1 MREGDEPRTGS
12 KLFSGTRRPWRC
24 RLFSGTRRPWR
35 CRLFSG
41 TRRPWRCRLPAGPR
55 PGLPTLLAAVVIGAL
70 FLLHLRRW
78 AFWCDD
84 AFISFRFAH
93 NLGQHGELVYNL
105 APFERVEG
113 YTNFL
118 WVLILGLGDA
128 LGLLPERLAPILT
141 ATSSLAALLLVAL
154 IGAQLR
160 RRFGPGQ
167 ATSTHAF
174 EPCDLLAPAL
184 LVTLPEFVVWGSS
197 GLETSFALALGL
209 LAVWLWLGGRIEL
222 AAVATAATGLTRP
235 DGMLWIAAFGLGWL
249 VVVGLERPRAAI
261 PWRRVAVATIWFVL
275 PLAAALAFRRVYYGE
290 WLPNTWAVKQ
300 HGAALRDVYGV
311 GYLEFW
317 AVNLGL
323 VTLAPL
329 SMLLRPRH
337 AMLLLPI
344 VVQLAWAWSIGG
356 DFMAYGRFL
365 LPATTLLA
373 LLLGLVL
380 AEFRVARA
388 WTKTA
393 WWVLAAVLILANAGR
408 IPARLQAD
416 RADAHLHLDQH
427 SPGFESVDAMH
438 RFALVRLT
446 AGRLLAERVPE
457 DTLITV
463 GAAGALPYAS
473 SLPAFDSYGLV
484 DPGVVAVAKPQTQG
498 ARPGHQLYPPIE
510 YMKSHGPDLM
520 CHVGY
525 AGEPLPPPGLDRRMR
540 AGREWTGWACVE
552 TGPIAD
558 RRAEGGVI
566 ASHVY
571 CCLRPRDR
579 FTELDES
586 LLRRP
591 E

>member
-1 MREGDEPRTGS
+1 MPARMREGDQPQTSSEEPAG
-12 KLFSGTRRPWRC
+12 RRPD
-24 RLFSGTRRPWR
+24 
-35 CRLFSG
+35 
-41 TRRPWRCRLPAGPR
+41 LPI
-55 PGLPTLLAAVVIGAL
+55 LLAAVAIGVG
-70 FLLHLRRW
+70 LLVHLRQW

-84 AFISFRFAH
+84 AFISFRYAH

-105 APFERVEG
+105 APYERVEG

-118 WVLILGLGDA
+118 WVLILGLFDA
-128 LGLLPERLAPILT
+128 LGLVPERVAPTLT
-141 ATSSLAALLLVAL
+141 ALSSLAALLLVAL

-160 RRFGPGQ
+160 RRFRPVGSNQP
-167 ATSTHAF
+167 TSAQAF
-174 EPCDLLAPAL
+174 ELSDLFAPAL
-184 LVTLPEFVVWGSS
+184 LVTLPEFVVWASS

-209 LAVWLWLGGRIEL
+209 LAVWLWLGGRIEA

-235 DGMLWIAAFGLGWL
+235 DGVLWIAAFGLGWL
-249 VVVGLERPRAAI
+249 IVVGLERRRSGGPRI
-261 PWRRVAVATIWFVL
+261 PWRRVAIAAALFVL

-323 VTLAPL
+323 VAVMPL

-337 AMLLLPI
+337 LPLVLPI
-344 VVQLAWAWSIGG
+344 LVQLVWAWSIGG

-373 LLLGLVL
+373 LLLGLLL
-380 AEFRVARA
+380 AEFRVARP
-388 WTKTA
+388 WTKRA
-393 WWVLAAVLILANAGR
+393 WLVLAALLLLANAGR

-416 RADAHLHLDQH
+416 HADAHLHLDAH

-438 RFALVRLT
+438 RFAVVRLA
-446 AGRLLAERVPE
+446 AGRLLAERVPA
-457 DTLITV
+457 DSLITV
-463 GAAGALPYAS
+463 GAAGAMPYAS
-473 SLPAFDSYGLV
+473 MLPAFDSYGLV
-484 DPGVVAVAKPQTQG
+484 DPGVVAGTKPRTEG
-498 ARPGHQLYPPIE
+498 ARPGHQLHAPIS
-510 YMKSHGPDLM
+510 YMKAHGPALM

-525 AGEPLPPPGLDRRMR
+525 AGERLPPPNLDRRMG

-552 TGPIAD
+552 TGPIPD
-558 RRAEGGVI
+558 VRAEGGVI

-579 FTELDES
+579 FAELDES
-586 LLRRP
+586 RLRRP

>member
-1 MREGDEPRTGS
+1 M
-12 KLFSGTRRPWRC
+12 
-24 RLFSGTRRPWR
+24 
-35 CRLFSG
+35 
-41 TRRPWRCRLPAGPR
+41 A
-55 PGLPTLLAAVVIGAL
+55 IGVA
-70 FLLHLRRW
+70 FLVHLRQW

-84 AFISFRFAH
+84 AFISFRYAR

-105 APFERVEG
+105 APYERVEG

-118 WVLILGLGDA
+118 WVLILGLFDA
-128 LGLLPERLAPILT
+128 LGLVPERVAPILT
-141 ATSSLAALLLVAL
+141 AMSSLAALMLVAL

-160 RRFGPGQ
+160 RRFGP
-167 ATSTHAF
+167 TSKSKPASAGAF
-174 EPCDLLAPAL
+174 ELCDLLAPAL
-184 LVTLPEFVVWGSS
+184 LVTVPEFVVWGSS

-249 VVVGLERPRAAI
+249 VVVGLERRRVGGPSIA
-261 PWRRVAVATIWFVL
+261 WRRVAIAAASFVL

-311 GYLEFW
+311 GYLVFW

-323 VTLAPL
+323 VALAPFL
-329 SMLLRPRH
+329 LLLRPRH
-337 AMLLLPI
+337 SMLLLPI
-344 VVQLAWAWSIGG
+344 LVQLIWAWSIGG

-380 AEFRVARA
+380 AEFRQARP
-388 WTKTA
+388 WTKHA
-393 WWVLAAVLILANAGR
+393 WAVLVALLLLASAAR
-408 IPARLQAD
+408 IPARLEAD
-416 RADAHLHLDQH
+416 RADAHLHLDDH
-427 SPGFESVDAMH
+427 LPGFESVDAMH
-438 RFALVRLT
+438 RFAVVRLA

-457 DTLITV
+457 DTLLTV
-463 GAAGALPYAS
+463 GAAGAMPYAS
-473 SLPAFDSYGLV
+473 MLPALDSYGLV
-484 DPGVVAVAKPQTQG
+484 DPGVVASTKPRTQG
-498 ARPGHQLYPPIE
+498 ARPGHQLHASID

-525 AGEPLPPPGLDRRMR
+525 AGERLPPPGLDRRMA

-558 RRAEGGVI
+558 ARADGGVI

-579 FTELDES
+579 FAELDES

>member
-1 MREGDEPRTGS
+1 MREGDESRTGS
-12 KLFSGTRRPWRC
+12 DV
-24 RLFSGTRRPWR
+24 
-35 CRLFSG
+35 
-41 TRRPWRCRLPAGPR
+41 PAGPR
-55 PGLPTLLAAVVIGAL
+55 PSLPSLLAAAAIGVL
-70 FLLHLRRW
+70 FLVHLRQW

-84 AFISFRFAH
+84 AFISFRYAH

-105 APFERVEG
+105 APYERVEG

-118 WVLILGLGDA
+118 WVLILALGDA

-160 RRFGPGQ
+160 RRFRSTRGQ
-167 ATSTHAF
+167 PSTDESAIT
-174 EPCDLLAPAL
+174 PCDLLAPAL
-184 LVTLPEFVVWGSS
+184 LVTVPEFVVWGSS

-209 LAVWLWLGGRIEL
+209 LAMWLWLDGRIEL
-222 AAVATAATGLTRP
+222 AAVAAAATGLTRP
-235 DGMLWIAAFGLGWL
+235 DGLLWIAAFGLGWL
-249 VVVGLERPRAAI
+249 AVVGAEARLTSRRPEI
-261 PWRRVAVATIWFVL
+261 PWRRVGVAATSFVL
-275 PLAAALAFRRVYYGE
+275 PLAAALAFRRIYYGE

-300 HGAALRDVYGV
+300 YGAALRDVYGV

-323 VTLAPL
+323 VTLTPL
-329 SMLLRPRH
+329 LLLLRPRH
-337 AMLLLPI
+337 FVLLLPI
-344 VVQLAWAWSIGG
+344 LAQLAWAWSIGG

-365 LPATTLLA
+365 LPATTMLA
-373 LLLGLVL
+373 MLLGLML
-380 AEFRVARA
+380 ADFRSARP
-388 WTKTA
+388 WTERA
-393 WWVLAAVLILANAGR
+393 WWVLAAVLLLASAGR

-416 RADAHLHLDQH
+416 HAAPHLHIDEH

-438 RFALVRLT
+438 RFAVVRLA
-446 AGRLLAERVPE
+446 AGRLLAERVPS

-463 GAAGALPYAS
+463 GAAGAMPYAS
-473 SLPAFDSYGLV
+473 QLPAFDSYGLV
-484 DPGVVAVAKPQTQG
+484 DPGVVAVAKPRIEG
-498 ARPGHQLYPPIE
+498 ARPGHQLHPPIE
-510 YMKSHGPDLM
+510 YMKSHEPGLM

-525 AGEPLPPPGLDRRMR
+525 AGEQLPPAGLDRRMG

-558 RRAEGGVI
+558 ARAESGVI

-586 LLRRP
+586 RLVSALRPRPPGPAKLGRP

>member
-1 MREGDEPRTGS
+1 MREGDESRTGG
-12 KLFSGTRRPWRC
+12 KA
-24 RLFSGTRRPWR
+24 
-35 CRLFSG
+35 
-41 TRRPWRCRLPAGPR
+41 PASRR
-55 PGLPTLLAAVVIGAL
+55 PGLASLIAAVAIGVAL
-70 FLLHLRRW
+70 LVHLRQW

-84 AFISFRFAH
+84 AFISFRYAR

-105 APFERVEG
+105 APYERVEG

-118 WVLILGLGDA
+118 WVLILGVFDA
-128 LGLLPERLAPILT
+128 LGLVPERVAPILT
-141 ATSSLAALLLVAL
+141 ALSSLAALLLVAL

-160 RRFGPGQ
+160 RRFRP
-167 ATSTHAF
+167 ARASKRSDTSPF

-184 LVTLPEFVVWGSS
+184 LVTVPEFVVWASS

-209 LAVWLWLGGRIEL
+209 LAVWLWLGGRIEP

-235 DGMLWIAAFGLGWL
+235 DGVLWIAAFGLGWL
-249 VVVGLERPRAAI
+249 VVVGLERRRGSARGLAI
-261 PWRRVAVATIWFVL
+261 PWRRVAIAAALFVL
-275 PLAAALAFRRVYYGE
+275 PLVAALAFRRVYYGE

-317 AVNLGL
+317 AVNLG
-323 VTLAPL
+323 VVAVAPL
-329 SMLLRPRH
+329 LLLLRPRH
-337 AMLLLPI
+337 LPVLLPML
-344 VVQLAWAWSIGG
+344 VQLGWAWSIGG

-373 LLLGLVL
+373 LMIGLAL
-380 AEFRVARA
+380 AEFREARA
-388 WTKTA
+388 WTKHA
-393 WWVLAAVLILANAGR
+393 WVVLAALLLLASAGR

-416 RADAHLHLDQH
+416 HADAHLHLDEH

-438 RFALVRLT
+438 RFAVVRLA
-446 AGRLLAERVPE
+446 AGRLLAERVPA

-463 GAAGALPYAS
+463 GAAGAMPYAS
-473 SLPAFDSYGLV
+473 MLPAFDSYGLV
-484 DPGVVAVAKPQTQG
+484 DPGVVAVSKPRTQG
-498 ARPGHQLYPPIE
+498 ARPGHQLHAPIQ
-510 YMKSHGPDLM
+510 YMKAHQPDLM

-525 AGEPLPPPGLDRRMR
+525 AGERPPPRGLDRRMG

-552 TGPIAD
+552 TGPIPDA
-558 RRAEGGVI
+558 RARDGVI

-579 FTELDES
+579 FAELDES
-586 LLRRP
+586 RLRRT